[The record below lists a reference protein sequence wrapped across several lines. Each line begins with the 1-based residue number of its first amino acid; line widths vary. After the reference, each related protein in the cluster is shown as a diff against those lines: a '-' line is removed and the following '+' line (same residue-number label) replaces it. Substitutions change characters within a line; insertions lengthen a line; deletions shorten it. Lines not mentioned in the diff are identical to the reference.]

1 MKKIILLLSLLLIT
15 FSCQDQTKN
24 ENPIAKFQQNLVD
37 QGITGSNVT
46 QVYKDGKVIY
56 SNTTNSGALGDK
68 DINDNTIFPIWSMS
82 KTVTTVAMMILLDDE
97 MYDLNDNVEDYLPE
111 YKNINCKGPE
121 GIYPCENKLKIIHLL
136 THRSGYTYYA
146 NSGANWVSTLHT
158 DLYPA
163 YTNTVRFDNLDD
175 YSKAVSKIPL
185 DFEPG
190 SMYTYGIN
198 QAILGRLIEV
208 ISNQSFYSYLSEKI
222 FDKLGMDDTKFHLT
236 KADRERFQPLRVNI
250 KPNTAFNNSD
260 FHLDGYT
267 AALDGY
273 TYDENNKAHF
283 GGEGL
288 VSTMS
293 DFAKFCEML
302 VNNGV
307 YNDQRIISEEGINTM
322 TTKYSNGYPD
332 PSEPNVFPLEGYAY
346 GFTFS
351 VMEDSDAWGSGVPN
365 GSYGWS
371 GYHNTHFWVDPEN
384 DLYGLFMSRSREF
397 DFGIPMNLK
406 RVFYN
411 QFNNQ

>member
-1 MKKIILLLSLLLIT
+1 MKKITIILSLFLIII
-15 FSCQDQTKN
+15 SCQDQPEN

-46 QVYKDGKVIY
+46 QVFQDGKVIY
-56 SNTTNSGALGDK
+56 SNIVNSGALGDK

-82 KTVTTVAMMILLDDE
+82 KTVTTVAMMILLDE
-97 MYDLNDNVEDYLPE
+97 GKYDLNDNVADYLPE
-111 YKNINCKGPE
+111 YENINCKGPD
-121 GIYPCENKLKIIHLL
+121 GIYPCEKKLKIIHLL

-175 YSKAVSKIPL
+175 YSKAVAKIPL

-190 SMYTYGIN
+190 LMYTYGLN

-208 ISNQSFYSYLSEKI
+208 ISDQSFYSFLKDKI
-222 FDKLGMDDTKFHLT
+222 FDKLGMNDTKFHLT
-236 KADRERFQPLRVNI
+236 TNDRERFQPLRVNI
-250 KPNTAFNNSD
+250 KANTAFNNSD
-260 FHLDGYT
+260 FHLEGYT

-273 TYDENNKAHF
+273 TYNENNKAHF

-307 YNDQRIISEEGINTM
+307 HKDQRIVSEDGIKIM
-322 TTKYSNGYPD
+322 TAKYSNGYPD

-346 GFTFS
+346 GFTFN
-351 VMEDSDAWGSGVPN
+351 VLEDSDAWGSGAPS
-365 GSYGWS
+365 GIYGWS
-371 GYHNTHFWVDPEN
+371 GYHNTWFWIDPTN
-384 DLYGLFMSRSREF
+384 KLYALFMSNSIEP
-397 DFGIPMNLK
+397 DFSILK
-406 RVFYN
+406 NFQTATYN
-411 QFNNQ
+411 FIK

>member
-1 MKKIILLLSLLLIT
+1 MKKISIILSLFLIII
-15 FSCQDQTKN
+15 SCQDQPEN
-24 ENPIAKFQQNLVD
+24 ENPIAKFQQDLVD

-46 QVYKDGKVIY
+46 QVFKDGKVIY
-56 SNTTNSGALGDK
+56 SNIVNSGALGDK

-82 KTVTTVAMMILLDDE
+82 KTVTTVAMMILLDE
-97 MYDLNDNVEDYLPE
+97 GKYDLNDNVADYLPE
-111 YKNINCKGPE
+111 YENINCKGPD
-121 GIYPCENKLKIIHLL
+121 GVYPCEKKLKIIHLL

-175 YSKAVSKIPL
+175 YSKAVAKIPL

-190 SMYTYGIN
+190 LMYTYGLN

-208 ISNQSFYSYLSEKI
+208 ISDQSFYSFLKDKI

-236 KADRERFQPLRVNI
+236 TNDRERFQPLRVNI
-250 KPNTAFNNSD
+250 KANTAFNNSD
-260 FHLDGYT
+260 FHLEGYT

-273 TYDENNKAHF
+273 TYNENNKAHF

-307 YNDQRIISEEGINTM
+307 YKDQRIVSKDGIEIM
-322 TTKYSNGYPD
+322 TAKYSNGYPD

-346 GFTFS
+346 GFTFN
-351 VMEDSDAWGSGVPN
+351 VLEDSDAWGSGAPS
-365 GSYGWS
+365 GIYGWS
-371 GYHNTHFWVDPEN
+371 GYHNTWFWIDPTN
-384 DLYGLFMSRSREF
+384 KLYALFMSNSIEP
-397 DFGIPMNLK
+397 DFSILK
-406 RVFYN
+406 NFQTATYN
-411 QFNNQ
+411 FIK

>member
-1 MKKIILLLSLLLIT
+1 MKKIKLLLSLLLIT

-46 QVYKDGKVIY
+46 QVYKDGNVIY

-371 GYHNTHFWVDPEN
+371 GYHNTWFWIDPVN
-384 DLYGLFMSRSREF
+384 NLYGLFMSNSIEP
-397 DFGIPMNLK
+397 DFSILK
-406 RVFYN
+406 DFQTATYD
-411 QFNNQ
+411 FIK

>member
-1 MKKIILLLSLLLIT
+1 MKKIILLFSIILIT
-15 FSCQDQTKN
+15 ISCQNQSQKV
-24 ENPIAKFQQNLVD
+24 NPIEKFQKNLVE
-37 QGITGSNVT
+37 QGVTGSNVT
-46 QVYKDGKVIY
+46 QVFKDGKVVYNNI
-56 SNTTNSGALGDK
+56 TNSGALGDK
-68 DINDNTIFPIWSMS
+68 DIDENTIFPIWSMS
-82 KTVTTVAMMILLDDE
+82 KTVTTVAMMILLDE
-97 MYDLNDNVEDYLPE
+97 GKYNLNDNVSDYLPE
-111 YKNINCKGPE
+111 YENINCKGPD

-146 NSGANWVSTLHT
+146 NNYANWVTSLHT
-158 DLYPA
+158 DLHPA
-163 YTNTVRFDNLDD
+163 FTNPVRFNNLDD
-175 YSKAVSKIPL
+175 YSKFVSKIPL

-208 ISNQSFYSYLSEKI
+208 VTNQSFYSYLKENI
-222 FDKLGMDDTKFHLT
+222 FDKLEMNDTKFHLT
-236 KADRERFQPLRVNI
+236 ADDRKRFQPLRVNI
-250 KPNTAFNNSD
+250 KPNTPFNNSD

-293 DFAKFCEML
+293 DFSKFCEML
-302 VNNGV
+302 VNGGV
-307 YNDQRIISEEGINTM
+307 LNNKRIISEEGIKTM

-351 VMEDSDAWGSGVPN
+351 VLEDSDAWGSGAPN
-365 GSYGWS
+365 GIYGWQ
-371 GYHNTHFWVDPEN
+371 GYHNTWFWIDPTN
-384 DLYGLFMSRSREF
+384 KLYGLFMSNSIEP
-397 DFGIPMNLK
+397 DFNILK
-406 RVFYN
+406 DFQTATYK
-411 QFNNQ
+411 FIK

>member
-371 GYHNTHFWVDPEN
+371 GYHNTWFWIDPVN
-384 DLYGLFMSRSREF
+384 NLYGLFMSNSIEP
-397 DFGIPMNLK
+397 DFSILK
-406 RVFYN
+406 DFQTATYD
-411 QFNNQ
+411 FIK

>member
-1 MKKIILLLSLLLIT
+1 MKKISIILSLFLIII
-15 FSCQDQTKN
+15 SCQDQPEN
-24 ENPIAKFQQNLVD
+24 ENPIAKFQQDLVD

-46 QVYKDGKVIY
+46 QVFKDGKVIY
-56 SNTTNSGALGDK
+56 SNIVNSGALGDK

-82 KTVTTVAMMILLDDE
+82 KTVTTVAMMILLDE
-97 MYDLNDNVEDYLPE
+97 GKYDLNDNVADYLPE
-111 YKNINCKGPE
+111 YENINCKGPD
-121 GIYPCENKLKIIHLL
+121 GIYPCEKKLKIIHLL

-175 YSKAVSKIPL
+175 YSKAVAKIPL

-190 SMYTYGIN
+190 LMYTYGLN

-208 ISNQSFYSYLSEKI
+208 ISDQSFYSFLKDKI
-222 FDKLGMDDTKFHLT
+222 FDKLGMNDTKFHLT
-236 KADRERFQPLRVNI
+236 TNDRERFQPLRVNI
-250 KPNTAFNNSD
+250 KANTAFNNSD
-260 FHLDGYT
+260 FHLEGYT

-273 TYDENNKAHF
+273 TYNENNKAHF

-307 YNDQRIISEEGINTM
+307 YKDQRIISKDGIEIM
-322 TTKYSNGYPD
+322 TAKYSNGYPD

-346 GFTFS
+346 GFTFN
-351 VMEDSDAWGSGVPN
+351 VLEDSDAWGSGAPS
-365 GSYGWS
+365 GIYGWS
-371 GYHNTHFWVDPEN
+371 GYHNTWFWIDPTN
-384 DLYGLFMSRSREF
+384 KLYALFMSNSIEP
-397 DFGIPMNLK
+397 DFSILK
-406 RVFYN
+406 NFQTATYN
-411 QFNNQ
+411 FIK

>member
-1 MKKIILLLSLLLIT
+1 MKKISIILSLFLIII
-15 FSCQDQTKN
+15 SCQDQPQN
-24 ENPIAKFQQNLVD
+24 ENPIAKFQQKLID
-37 QGITGSNVT
+37 QGVTGSNVT
-46 QVYKDGKVIY
+46 QVFKDGKEIY
-56 SNTTNSGALGDK
+56 SNIVNSGALGDK

-82 KTVTTVAMMILLDDE
+82 KTVTTVAMMILLDE
-97 MYDLNDNVEDYLPE
+97 EKYDLNDNVADYLPE
-111 YKNINCKGPE
+111 YENINCKGPD
-121 GIYPCENKLKIIHLL
+121 GIYPCEKKLKIIHLL

-175 YSKAVSKIPL
+175 YSKAVAKIPL

-190 SMYTYGIN
+190 DMYTYGIN

-208 ISNQSFYSYLSEKI
+208 ISDQSFYSFLKDKI

-236 KADRERFQPLRVNI
+236 TNDRERFQPLRVNI
-250 KPNTAFNNSD
+250 KANTAFNNSD
-260 FHLDGYT
+260 FHLEGYT

-293 DFAKFCEML
+293 DFAKFCVML
-302 VNNGV
+302 VNKGV
-307 YNDQRIISEEGINTM
+307 YKDQRIISEEAINIM
-322 TTKYSNGYPD
+322 TAKYSNGYPD

-351 VMEDSDAWGSGVPN
+351 VLEDSDAWGSGAPN
-365 GSYGWS
+365 GIYGWS
-371 GYHNTHFWVDPEN
+371 GYHNTWFWIDPTN
-384 DLYGLFMSRSREF
+384 KLYALFMSNSIEP
-397 DFGIPMNLK
+397 DFSILK
-406 RVFYN
+406 NFQTATYN
-411 QFNNQ
+411 FIK

>member
-1 MKKIILLLSLLLIT
+1 MLII
-15 FSCQDQTKN
+15 FSCKDQTEN
-24 ENPIAKFQQNLVD
+24 ENQIAKFQQNLVD

-46 QVYKDGKVIY
+46 QIYKDGKVIY

-111 YKNINCKGPE
+111 YKDINCKGPE
-121 GIYPCENKLKIIHLL
+121 GIYPCKNKLKIIHLL

-371 GYHNTHFWVDPEN
+371 GYHNTWFWIDPVN
-384 DLYGLFMSRSREF
+384 NLYGLFMSNSIEP
-397 DFGIPMNLK
+397 DFSILK
-406 RVFYN
+406 DFQTATYD
-411 QFNNQ
+411 FIK

>member
-1 MKKIILLLSLLLIT
+1 MKKISIILSLFLIII
-15 FSCQDQTKN
+15 SCQDQPKDQ
-24 ENPIAKFQQNLVD
+24 NPIAKFQQKLVD

-46 QVYKDGKVIY
+46 QVFKDGKVIY
-56 SNTTNSGALGDK
+56 SNIVNSGALGDK

-82 KTVTTVAMMILLDDE
+82 KTVTTVAMMILLDE
-97 MYDLNDNVEDYLPE
+97 GKYDLNDNVADYLPE
-111 YKNINCKGPE
+111 FENINCKGPD
-121 GIYPCENKLKIIHLL
+121 GIYPCEKKLKIIHLL

-175 YSKAVSKIPL
+175 YSKAVAKIPL

-190 SMYTYGIN
+190 AMYTYGIN

-208 ISNQSFYSYLSEKI
+208 ISDQSFYSFLKDKI

-236 KADRERFQPLRVNI
+236 TNDRERFQPLRVNI
-250 KPNTAFNNSD
+250 KANTAFNNSD
-260 FHLDGYT
+260 FHLEGYT

-293 DFAKFCEML
+293 DFAKFCLML

-307 YNDQRIISEEGINTM
+307 YKDQRIISEEGIKIM
-322 TTKYSNGYPD
+322 TAKYSNGYPD

-351 VMEDSDAWGSGVPN
+351 VLEDSDAWGSGAPS
-365 GSYGWS
+365 GIYGWS
-371 GYHNTHFWVDPEN
+371 GYHNTWFWIDPTN
-384 DLYGLFMSRSREF
+384 KLYALFMSNSIEP
-397 DFGIPMNLK
+397 DFSILK
-406 RVFYN
+406 NFQTATYN
-411 QFNNQ
+411 FIK

>member
-1 MKKIILLLSLLLIT
+1 MKKITIILSLFLII
-15 FSCQDQTKN
+15 SCQDQPENK
-24 ENPIAKFQQNLVD
+24 NPIAKFQQNLVD

-46 QVYKDGKVIY
+46 QVFQDGKVIY
-56 SNTTNSGALGDK
+56 SNIVNSGALGDK

-82 KTVTTVAMMILLDDE
+82 KTVTTVAMMILLDE
-97 MYDLNDNVEDYLPE
+97 GKYDLNDNVADYLPE
-111 YKNINCKGPE
+111 YENINCKGPD
-121 GIYPCENKLKIIHLL
+121 GVYPCEKKLKIIHLL

-175 YSKAVSKIPL
+175 YSKAVAKIPL

-190 SMYTYGIN
+190 LMYTYGLN

-208 ISNQSFYSYLSEKI
+208 ISDQSFYSFLKDKI
-222 FDKLGMDDTKFHLT
+222 FDKLGMNDTKFHLT
-236 KADRERFQPLRVNI
+236 TNDRERFQPLRVNI
-250 KPNTAFNNSD
+250 KANTAFNNSD
-260 FHLDGYT
+260 FHLEGYT

-273 TYDENNKAHF
+273 TYNENNKAHF

-307 YNDQRIISEEGINTM
+307 YKDQRIISKDGIETM
-322 TTKYSNGYPD
+322 TAKYSNGYPD

-346 GFTFS
+346 GFTFN
-351 VMEDSDAWGSGVPN
+351 VLEDSDAWGSGAPS
-365 GSYGWS
+365 GIYGWS
-371 GYHNTHFWVDPEN
+371 GYHNTWFWIDPTN
-384 DLYGLFMSRSREF
+384 KLYALFMSNSIEP
-397 DFGIPMNLK
+397 DFSILK
-406 RVFYN
+406 NFQTATYN
-411 QFNNQ
+411 FIK

>member
-37 QGITGSNVT
+37 KGITGSNVT

-82 KTVTTVAMMILLDDE
+82 KTVTTVAMMILLDDK

-111 YKNINCKGPE
+111 YKDINCKGPE
-121 GIYPCENKLKIIHLL
+121 GIFPCENKLKIIHLL

-371 GYHNTHFWVDPEN
+371 GYHNTWFWIDPVN
-384 DLYGLFMSRSREF
+384 NLYGLFMSNSIEP
-397 DFGIPMNLK
+397 DFSILK
-406 RVFYN
+406 DFQTATYD
-411 QFNNQ
+411 FIK

>member
-56 SNTTNSGALGDK
+56 NNITNSGALGDK

-111 YKNINCKGPE
+111 YKDINCKGPE

-371 GYHNTHFWVDPEN
+371 GYHNTWFWIDPVN
-384 DLYGLFMSRSREF
+384 NLYGLFMSNSIEP
-397 DFGIPMNLK
+397 DFSILK
-406 RVFYN
+406 DFQTATYD
-411 QFNNQ
+411 FIK

>member
-1 MKKIILLLSLLLIT
+1 MKKITLILSLFLIII
-15 FSCQDQTKN
+15 SCQDQPQDQ
-24 ENPIAKFQQNLVD
+24 NPIAKFQQNLVD

-46 QVYKDGKVIY
+46 QVFKDGKVIY
-56 SNTTNSGALGDK
+56 SNIVNSGALGDK

-82 KTVTTVAMMILLDDE
+82 KTVTTVAMMILLDE
-97 MYDLNDNVEDYLPE
+97 GKYDLNDNVADYLPE
-111 YKNINCKGPE
+111 YENINCKGPD
-121 GIYPCENKLKIIHLL
+121 GIYPCEKKLKIIHLL

-175 YSKAVSKIPL
+175 YSKAVAEIPL

-190 SMYTYGIN
+190 DMYTYGIN

-208 ISNQSFYSYLSEKI
+208 ISDQSFYSFLKDKI

-236 KADRERFQPLRVNI
+236 TNDRERFQPLRVNI
-250 KPNTAFNNSD
+250 KANTAFNNSD
-260 FHLDGYT
+260 FHLEGYT

-293 DFAKFCEML
+293 DFAKFCLML

-307 YNDQRIISEEGINTM
+307 YKDQRIISEEGIKIM
-322 TTKYSNGYPD
+322 TAKYSNGYPD

-346 GFTFS
+346 GFTFN
-351 VMEDSDAWGSGVPN
+351 VLEDSDAWGSGAPS
-365 GSYGWS
+365 GIYGWS
-371 GYHNTHFWVDPEN
+371 GYHNTWFWIDPTN
-384 DLYGLFMSRSREF
+384 KLYALFMSNSIEP
-397 DFGIPMNLK
+397 DFSILK
-406 RVFYN
+406 NFQTATYN
-411 QFNNQ
+411 FIK

>member
-1 MKKIILLLSLLLIT
+1 MKKIILLLSLTLIT
-15 FSCQDQTKN
+15 LSCQDQTKN

-56 SNTTNSGALGDK
+56 NNITNSGALGDK

-111 YKNINCKGPE
+111 YKDINCKGPE

-175 YSKAVSKIPL
+175 YSKTVSKIPL

-260 FHLDGYT
+260 FHLNGYT

-293 DFAKFCEML
+293 DFAKFCKML
-302 VNNGV
+302 VDNGV
-307 YNDQRIISEEGINTM
+307 YNDQRIISEEGIKIM

-371 GYHNTHFWVDPEN
+371 GYHNTWFWIDPIN
-384 DLYGLFMSRSREF
+384 DLYGLFMSNSIEP
-397 DFGIPMNLK
+397 DFSILK
-406 RVFYN
+406 DFQIATYD
-411 QFNNQ
+411 FIK

>member
-1 MKKIILLLSLLLIT
+1 MKKITLILSLFLIII
-15 FSCQDQTKN
+15 SCQDQPQDQ
-24 ENPIAKFQQNLVD
+24 NPIAKFQQNLVD

-46 QVYKDGKVIY
+46 QVFKDGKVIY
-56 SNTTNSGALGDK
+56 SNIVNSGALGDK

-82 KTVTTVAMMILLDDE
+82 KTVTTVAMMILLDE
-97 MYDLNDNVEDYLPE
+97 GKYDLNDNVADYLPE
-111 YKNINCKGPE
+111 YENINCKGPD
-121 GIYPCENKLKIIHLL
+121 GIYPCEKKLKIIHLL
-136 THRSGYTYYA
+136 THRSGYTYYS

-175 YSKAVSKIPL
+175 YSKAVAEIPL

-190 SMYTYGIN
+190 DMYTYGIN

-208 ISNQSFYSYLSEKI
+208 ISDQSFYSFLKDKI

-236 KADRERFQPLRVNI
+236 TNDRERFQPLRVNI
-250 KPNTAFNNSD
+250 KANTAFNNSD
-260 FHLDGYT
+260 FHLEGYT

-293 DFAKFCEML
+293 DFAKFCVML

-307 YNDQRIISEEGINTM
+307 YKDQRIISEEGIKIM
-322 TTKYSNGYPD
+322 TAKYSNGYPD

-351 VMEDSDAWGSGVPN
+351 VLEDSDAWGSGAPS
-365 GSYGWS
+365 GIYGWS
-371 GYHNTHFWVDPEN
+371 GYHNTWFWIDPTN
-384 DLYGLFMSRSREF
+384 KLYALFMSNSIEP
-397 DFGIPMNLK
+397 DFSILK
-406 RVFYN
+406 NFQTATYN
-411 QFNNQ
+411 FIK

>member
-37 QGITGSNVT
+37 KGITGSNVT

-111 YKNINCKGPE
+111 YKDINCKGPE

-371 GYHNTHFWVDPEN
+371 GYHNTWFWIDPVN
-384 DLYGLFMSRSREF
+384 NLYGLFMSNSIEP
-397 DFGIPMNLK
+397 DFSILK
-406 RVFYN
+406 DFQTATYD
-411 QFNNQ
+411 FIK

>member
-1 MKKIILLLSLLLIT
+1 MKKITIILSLFLII
-15 FSCQDQTKN
+15 SCQDQPEY

-46 QVYKDGKVIY
+46 QVFQDGKVIY
-56 SNTTNSGALGDK
+56 SNIVNSGALGDK
-68 DINDNTIFPIWSMS
+68 DISDNTIFPIWSMS
-82 KTVTTVAMMILLDDE
+82 KTVTTVAMMILLDE
-97 MYDLNDNVEDYLPE
+97 GKYDLNDNVADYLPE
-111 YKNINCKGPE
+111 YENINCKGPD
-121 GIYPCENKLKIIHLL
+121 GLYPCEKKLKIIHLL

-175 YSKAVSKIPL
+175 YSKAVAKIPL
-185 DFEPG
+185 NFEPG
-190 SMYTYGIN
+190 LMYTYGLN

-208 ISNQSFYSYLSEKI
+208 ISDQSFYSFLKDKI
-222 FDKLGMDDTKFHLT
+222 FDKLGMNDTKFHLT
-236 KADRERFQPLRVNI
+236 TNDRERFQPLRVNI
-250 KPNTAFNNSD
+250 KANTAFNNSD
-260 FHLDGYT
+260 FHLEGYT

-273 TYDENNKAHF
+273 NYNENNKAHF

-307 YNDQRIISEEGINTM
+307 HKDQRIVSEDGIKIM
-322 TTKYSNGYPD
+322 TAKYSNGYPD

-346 GFTFS
+346 GFTFN
-351 VMEDSDAWGSGVPN
+351 VLEDSDAWGSGAPS
-365 GSYGWS
+365 GIYGWS
-371 GYHNTHFWVDPEN
+371 GYHNTWFWIDPTN
-384 DLYGLFMSRSREF
+384 KLYALFMSNSIEP
-397 DFGIPMNLK
+397 DFTILK
-406 RVFYN
+406 NFQTATYN
-411 QFNNQ
+411 FIK

>member
-1 MKKIILLLSLLLIT
+1 MLIT

-111 YKNINCKGPE
+111 YKDINCKGPE
-121 GIYPCENKLKIIHLL
+121 GIYPCKNKLKIIHLL

-351 VMEDSDAWGSGVPN
+351 VMEDSEAWGSGVPN

-371 GYHNTHFWVDPEN
+371 GYHNTWFWIDPVN
-384 DLYGLFMSRSREF
+384 NLYGLFMSNSIEP
-397 DFGIPMNLK
+397 DFSILK
-406 RVFYN
+406 DFQTATYD
-411 QFNNQ
+411 FIK

>member
-111 YKNINCKGPE
+111 YKDINCKGPE

-371 GYHNTHFWVDPEN
+371 GYHNTWFWIDPVN
-384 DLYGLFMSRSREF
+384 NLYGLFMSNSIEP
-397 DFGIPMNLK
+397 DFSILK
-406 RVFYN
+406 DFQTATYD
-411 QFNNQ
+411 FIK